1 MASRHPSKRFYN
13 KQVAKQYQYGTKIFV
28 GQKEA
33 GKKTSLVE
41 AFVHSDT
48 GATQLVVFSGKG
60 LQPQTH
66 CISSKFLTDD
76 TMRGGGRL
84 LLLVQEHTPQ

>member
-1 MASRHPSKRFYN
+1 MVQRYSLDKKKR
-13 KQVAKQYQYGTKIFV
+13 
-28 GQKEA
+28 
-33 GKKTSLVE
+33 KKTSLVE

-76 TMRGGGRL
+76 TMRGGGGGSFS
-84 LLLVQEHTPQ
+84 